1 MKRTIKQTALFIL
14 SIIIGLTTIAQ
25 DYRSFPMDKINFN
38 STGVYYTLPKTE
50 IIFKVKVEKIQENKG
65 VYADYAYL
73 IGAKNIIINDAV
85 RYKIKDIEITTRPV
99 GDNENIYFLNTK
111 NNIQVNKTKEGALLS
126 IGEVNKERKE
136 GCNHKGHKALMP
148 PKEIK
153 EATQCPEIFEQKL
166 LMQGRL
172 DAMPNLTAAKAVEK
186 IEDLREKQ
194 LDVLSGNIDGTYMNN
209 TVEYMYK
216 QLDQM
221 INGYVALFTGE
232 TTSQE
237 LEYTFT
243 LTPEKPLI
251 VEEDLLLGIFKFS
264 EEEGVMNLNHSSSA
278 PIVAVNIHSLNT
290 TKEYEKIE
298 EQKKKDENLQ
308 KLIAKKGVG
317 LYYRIPE
324 MVELSIDFDG
334 RRYFKATQ
342 LTQYGVV
349 SYMLDSPKKIS
360 FKPQTGA
367 LERVE

>member
-1 MKRTIKQTALFIL
+1 MKRTIKQTALFIVA
-14 SIIIGLTTIAQ
+14 IIISLTAVAQ
-25 DYRSFPMDKINFN
+25 DYRSYPMDKINFN
-38 STGVYYTLPKTE
+38 SSGVYYTLPKTE

-85 RYKIKDIEITTRPV
+85 KYKIKDIQISTRPV
-99 GDNENIYFLNTK
+99 GDSENIYFLNTIK
-111 NNIQVNKTKEGALLS
+111 DVKVNKTKEGALLS
-126 IGEVNKERKE
+126 IGEEPKACKE
-136 GCNHKGHKALMP
+136 NPHKSGRRPHP
-148 PKEIK
+148 SKEIK
-153 EATQCPEIFEQKL
+153 EETNYPEIFEQKL
-166 LMQGRL
+166 LTQGRL
-172 DAMPNLTAAKAVEK
+172 DAMPNLTASKAVEK
-186 IEDLREKQ
+186 IEELREKQ

-221 INGYVALFTGE
+221 INGYIALFTGE
-232 TTSQE
+232 STSE
-237 LEYTFT
+237 EIEYTFT

-264 EEEGVMNLNHSSSA
+264 EEEGIMNLNHGSSA
-278 PIVAVNIHSLNT
+278 PIVAVKIHSLNT

-298 EQKKKDENLQ
+298 EQKKKDESLQ
-308 KLIAKKGVG
+308 KQIAKKGVG

-334 RRYFKATQ
+334 RRYFKTTH

-349 SYMLDSPKKIS
+349 SYMLDSPKKIT

>member
-1 MKRTIKQTALFIL
+1 MKKAIKNTALYIVA
-14 SIIIGLTTIAQ
+14 IIISLTAIAQ

-85 RYKIKDIEITTRPV
+85 RYRIKDIDITTRPV
-99 GDNENIYFLNTK
+99 GDSENIYFLEVK
-111 NNIQVNKTKEGALLS
+111 KDIKINKTKEGALLS
-126 IGEVNKERKE
+126 IGEDMQAMKTP
-136 GCNHKGHKALMP
+136 CHKGHKQ
-148 PKEIK
+148 PKQSK
-153 EATQCPEIFEQKL
+153 EPQETTTYPSLYEQRL

-186 IEDLREKQ
+186 IEELRERQ

-216 QLDQM
+216 QLDQI
-221 INGYVALFTGE
+221 INSYISLFTGE
-232 TTSQE
+232 TTSEE
-237 LEYTFT
+237 LEYIFT

-251 VEEDLLLGIFKFS
+251 VEQDLLLGIFKFS
-264 EEEGVMNLNHSSSA
+264 EEEGVLALNNKADA
-278 PIVAVNIHSLNT
+278 PIIAVNIHSLNT

-298 EQKKKDENLQ
+298 EQKKKDEKLQ

-324 MVELSIDFDG
+324 MVELSIDFEG
-334 RRYFKATQ
+334 KHYFKTTH

-367 LERVE
+367 LESVE